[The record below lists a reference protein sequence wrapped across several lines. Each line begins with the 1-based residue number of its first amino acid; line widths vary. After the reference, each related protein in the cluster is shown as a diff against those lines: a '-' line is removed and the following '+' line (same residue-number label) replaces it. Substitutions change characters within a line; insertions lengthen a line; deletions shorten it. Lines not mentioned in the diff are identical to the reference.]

1 MTGDFSKS
9 DYFQHGTLQDFS
21 GYLEDNKKQK
31 ESSVIWSSE
40 SILRS
45 VLTGDFT
52 SRGAFFLVN
61 PNRKN
66 EGETIHDISVTVQVI
81 KPGDS
86 TTPHSHSFWHLYI
99 GISGSGKL
107 VLNENESSTITVG
120 DIIYVPAWG
129 EHQFINNGQQDLVLY
144 VIQNLPG
151 MARQGTLL
159 RKDGIETYST
169 HTS

>member
-1 MTGDFSKS
+1 MTDNWTNGDC
-9 DYFQHGTLQDFS
+9 FQHGALRDFS
-21 GYLEDNKKQK
+21 SYLEDNKKQK
-31 ESSVIWSSE
+31 ESSVIWSGE
-40 SILRS
+40 SIRQS
-45 VLTGDFT
+45 TLTESFT

-66 EGETIHDISVTVQVI
+66 QGETLHDISVTVQVI

-99 GISGSGKL
+99 GISGSGEIM
-107 VLNENESSTITVG
+107 LNENDSSIINSG
-120 DIIYVPAWG
+120 DIIYVPAWV

-151 MARQGTLL
+151 MASQGSLL